1 MRSFP
6 VRRRTTCSYLSWVRL
21 GVSWMA
27 RINIGPPFRECGRRA
42 DGLLLL
48 RRPDLA
54 AAAGDLELGRH
65 RLPGVGVDMGED
77 RLARGDLD
85 SAVDEIGS
93 VLDPLARVPGGR
105 CLVAVIAPDR
115 AAVAADREDHLGLRR
130 ALGRV
135 VEQSVGDLLALLQAR
150 VLAGDL
156 HDLADGGPGLALLVA
171 IGARSRAA
179 ARNQQGGER
188 QEGQRDTLQG
198 HGPARSAT

>member
-1 MRSFP
+1 MRSSP

-85 SAVDEIGS
+85 SA
-93 VLDPLARVPGGR
+93 
-105 CLVAVIAPDR
+105 
-115 AAVAADREDHLGLRR
+115 
-130 ALGRV
+130 
-135 VEQSVGDLLALLQAR
+135 
-150 VLAGDL
+150 
-156 HDLADGGPGLALLVA
+156 
-171 IGARSRAA
+171 A

-198 HGPARSAT
+198 HGSCTFGDLEQLVLPAEDLGDR